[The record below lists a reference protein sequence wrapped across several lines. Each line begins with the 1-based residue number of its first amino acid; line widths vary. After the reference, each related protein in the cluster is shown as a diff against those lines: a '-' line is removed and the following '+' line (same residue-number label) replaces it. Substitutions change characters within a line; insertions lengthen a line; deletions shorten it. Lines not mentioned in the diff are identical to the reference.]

1 MSTPYLS
8 KNELERRL
16 HIVTTALAVIVESHD
31 GLMPIVI
38 TPKQMAEA
46 DVKGLR
52 LKTID
57 GNLVITKENL
67 EG

>member
-31 GLMPIVI
+31 ELMPIVI
-38 TPKQMAEA
+38 TPKQMEEA
-46 DVKGLR
+46 DVKS
-52 LKTID
+52 
-57 GNLVITKENL
+57 
-67 EG
+67 

>member
-1 MSTPYLS
+1 M
-8 KNELERRL
+8 
-16 HIVTTALAVIVESHD
+16 ESHD
-31 GLMPIVI
+31 ELMPIVI

-46 DVKGLR
+46 DVEGLR

>member
-31 GLMPIVI
+31 ELMPIVI

>member
-31 GLMPIVI
+31 ELMPIVI
-38 TPKQMAEA
+38 TPEA
-46 DVKGLR
+46 DVEGLR